1 MLILIFPV
9 AVLLLWFRVVVFLK
23 KLLVV
28 LFENYSIFMV
38 SFLHYL
44 VLESANKRKE
54 NQGIKKT
61 IYLDGLD
68 GK

>member
-28 LFENYSIFMV
+28 LFENYSNFMV
-38 SFLHYL
+38 SFLHCL

-54 NQGIKKT
+54 N
-61 IYLDGLD
+61 
-68 GK
+68 

>member
-1 MLILIFPV
+1 M
-9 AVLLLWFRVVVFLK
+9 
-23 KLLVV
+23 V

>member
-9 AVLLLWFRVVVFLK
+9 AVLLLWFRVVFLK

-28 LFENYSIFMV
+28 LFENYSNFMV
-38 SFLHYL
+38 SFLHCL

-54 NQGIKKT
+54 N
-61 IYLDGLD
+61 
-68 GK
+68 